1 MVQRVVVVVAAVV
14 GMLAT
19 AAPALAHVTVNPR
32 EAPQGGFAKLA
43 FRVPNERDN
52 ASTTQLEVAFPSE
65 PPIPSVRV
73 KPHPG
78 WTYLIDRQPLPTPIQ
93 AEGGPI
99 THAVTKIT
107 WTASGPPSAIK
118 PDEFDEFEVSLRLPE
133 DVDQVVFPAIQ
144 TYSSG
149 ERVGWIELAT
159 PGAEEPEHPAPVLR
173 LIPQQPEQQTAAGD
187 EDVVTATEVATT
199 NRLAWI
205 ALVLGLLGLIVAVVA
220 PLFARRRAF
229 RQR

>member
-1 MVQRVVVVVAAVV
+1 MVQRVVVVAAVV
-14 GMLAT
+14 GMLAA
-19 AAPALAHVTVNPR
+19 AAPAWAHVTVNPR

-43 FRVPNERDN
+43 FRVPTERDN

-65 PPIPSVRV
+65 PPIPNVRV

-78 WTYLIDRQPLPTPIQ
+78 WTYLIDRRPLPTPIQ

-107 WTASGPPSAIK
+107 WTATSPPTAIK

-133 DVDQVVFPAIQ
+133 GVDQVVFPAIQ

-149 ERVGWIELAT
+149 ERVGWIELAM
-159 PGAEEPEHPAPVLR
+159 PGQEEPEHPAPVLR
-173 LIPQQPEQQTAAGD
+173 LIPQQPEQPAADDEVVATAA
-187 EDVVTATEVATT
+187 EVAST

-205 ALVLGLLGLIVAVVA
+205 ALGLGLLGLIVAIVA
-220 PLFARRRAF
+220 LFARRRAF
-229 RQR
+229 RER

>member
-1 MVQRVVVVVAAVV
+1 MVQRVVVVAAVV

-65 PPIPSVRV
+65 PPIPNVRV

-78 WTYLIDRQPLPTPIQ
+78 WTYLIDRRPLPTPIP

-107 WTASGPPSAIK
+107 WTATGPPTAIK
-118 PDEFDEFEVSLRLPE
+118 PDEFDEFEVSLRLPQE
-133 DVDQVVFPAIQ
+133 ADQLVFPAIQ

-149 ERVGWIELAT
+149 ERVGWIELPVA
-159 PGAEEPEHPAPVLR
+159 GAEEPEHPAPVLR
-173 LIPQQPEQQTAAGD
+173 LIPQQPEQTAAGD
-187 EDVVTATEVATT
+187 EDVATAAEVASA

-205 ALVLGLLGLIVAVVA
+205 ALIAGLLGLVVAIGAIVA
-220 PLFARRRAF
+220 LFARRRAF

>member
-1 MVQRVVVVVAAVV
+1 MGRVVAAVV
-14 GMLAT
+14 GLLAT
-19 AAPALAHVTVNPR
+19 AVPALAHVTVNPR

-43 FRVPNERDN
+43 FRVPNERDD
-52 ASTTQLEVAFPSE
+52 ASTTQVEVSFPAE
-65 PPIPSVRV
+65 HPIPSVRV

-78 WTYLIDRQPLPTPIQ
+78 WTYLVDRQPLPAPIP

-107 WTASGPPSAIK
+107 WTATGEPTAIK
-118 PDEFDEFEVSLRLPE
+118 PDEFDEFEVSLRLPQ
-133 DVDQVVFPAIQ
+133 DADQVVFPAIQ

-149 ERVGWIELAT
+149 ERVGWIELAI

-173 LIPQQPEQQTAAGD
+173 LLPQQAEQTQAEQTAAD
-187 EDVVTATEVATT
+187 TEDVATAAEVASA

-205 ALVLGLLGLIVAVVA
+205 ALGLGLLGVIVAIVA
-220 PLFARRRAF
+220 LLPRLRAS